1 MLVGGSEVPIVG
13 HPYADPVDYLR
24 TVEFVTG
31 CFRPTRIVV
40 HHCGQPEPGAAAD
53 GLCLEHMLNLRSYYC
68 GLGWKKGPH
77 FDDDQCWPF
86 TPLAMRGIINASG
99 VGIEMLGDHDDEDPW
114 SGRGLA
120 VLKMTRRLI
129 RALEETL
136 GLGREAIRLLRDD
149 PQTSSRQTDSERA
162 VSEVHARLN
171 LVLGLRSCTRVWTC
185 VIVGALLVATLR

>member
-1 MLVGGSEVPIVG
+1 MLRCVFVSRRSPVSSGVGASAGSKRPLAAGLPTLVGGSDFPIGG

-99 VGIEMLGDHDDEDPW
+99 VGIEMLGDRDDEESW
-114 SGRGLA
+114 SGRG
-120 VLKMTRRLI
+120 
-129 RALEETL
+129 
-136 GLGREAIRLLRDD
+136 
-149 PQTSSRQTDSERA
+149 SRCSR
-162 VSEVHARLN
+162 
-171 LVLGLRSCTRVWTC
+171 
-185 VIVGALLVATLR
+185 